1 VSLNLLFILN
11 KPINM
16 KKTLIVFSVLAT
28 MIACNQSGDKP
39 AEGETSEAPVTEQPA
54 EPAPANDL
62 SSNPDYVKGLE
73 LEAKSDCGT
82 CHKLDEKLVG
92 PSFREIAAKYPNNDA
107 TIDSLSEKV
116 IKGGAG
122 NWGQVPMTPHADMPK
137 EDAKAIVKYIMLL
150 KK

>member
-1 VSLNLLFILN
+1 
-11 KPINM
+11 M
-16 KKTLIVFSVLAT
+16 KKTLIVFSFLAVV
-28 MIACNQSGDKP
+28 IACNQSGDKS
-39 AEGETSEAPVTEQPA
+39 AEGETTETPATEQPT
-54 EPAPANDL
+54 ESAPATDL

-73 LEAKSDCGT
+73 LEAKNDCGT

-92 PSFREIAAKYPNNDA
+92 PSFRDIAAKYPMNDA

-122 NWGQVPMTPHADMPK
+122 NWGQVPMTPHASLPK
-137 EDAKAIVKYIMLL
+137 EDAKAIVKYILLL

>member
-1 VSLNLLFILN
+1 
-11 KPINM
+11 M
-16 KKTLIVFSVLAT
+16 KKTLIIFSVLVG

-39 AEGETSEAPVTEQPA
+39 AEGETTDAPSTEQTTE
-54 EPAPANDL
+54 EPAPADDL

-92 PSFREIAAKYPNNDA
+92 PTFREIAAKYPMNDA

-122 NWGQVPMTPHADMPK
+122 NWGQVPMTPHPDMSQ
-137 EDAKAIVKYIMLL
+137 EDAKAIVKYILLL

>member
-1 VSLNLLFILN
+1 
-11 KPINM
+11 M
-16 KKTLIVFSVLAT
+16 KKTLIVFSVLVG
-28 MIACNQSGDKP
+28 MIACNQSGNSS
-39 AEGETSEAPVTEQPA
+39 AEGESTDAPATEQTTTESAPA
-54 EPAPANDL
+54 EDL

-73 LEAKSDCGT
+73 LEAKSDCAT

-92 PSFREIAAKYPNNDA
+92 PSFREIAAKYPMNDA

-122 NWGQVPMTPHADMPK
+122 NWGQVPMTAHPDMPE
-137 EDAKAIVKYIMLL
+137 EDAKAIVKYILLL